1 MDKLQKALSKAGG
14 GDRAQADRTRA
25 TAIGDGGGRGGWVN
39 GTLSAA
45 ARFHDAVGDGLIG
58 ARFRPPPPRPAP
70 QTPPEADETPS
81 TSPETSGA
89 SIPVLDVPLER
100 LHANKVLATGIEG
113 AAADALRILR
123 TQLLLRLEAG
133 GHHSIAICAPGQGQ
147 GKTLVAVNLAAALV
161 RQVNVQVVLVDLDLR
176 RPSVHSYFGLKP
188 KAGVSSY
195 LLGRA
200 PLADCLVCI
209 GSEQLVVLPQSGSIA
224 ASSELLASPRMALM
238 MDELRARFPAAII
251 ICDCPPLL
259 ATDDPIVTMRHTDCC
274 LLVAHEGMTKKADLL
289 RAAELVGE
297 ERLLGTVLNNA
308 RWALASGYYYYYG

>member
-1 MDKLQKALSKAGG
+1 MDKLQKALSKAGE

-25 TAIGDGGGRGGWVN
+25 AAVGEGGGRGGWVN

-45 ARFHDAVGDGLIG
+45 ARFHEAVGDSLNGT
-58 ARFRPPPPRPAP
+58 RRRSPPPRPAP
-70 QTPPEADETPS
+70 RVRPEADETPGAP
-81 TSPETSGA
+81 PEPADA
-89 SIPVLDVPLER
+89 SIPVLDIPLER
-100 LHANKVLATGIEG
+100 LQAKKVLTTGIEG

-133 GHHSIAICAPGQGQ
+133 GHRSIAICAPGQGQ
-147 GKTLVAVNLAAALV
+147 GKTLIAVNLAAALV

-188 KAGVSSY
+188 KTGVSSY

-209 GSEQLVVLPQSGSIA
+209 GSDQLVVLPQSGSTA

-238 MDELRARFPAAII
+238 MGELRARYPEAII

-259 ATDDPIVTMRHTDCC
+259 ATDDPIVTMRYTDCC
-274 LLVAHEGMTKKADLL
+274 LLVAHEGRTKKADLL

-308 RWALASGYYYYYG
+308 RWAMASGYYYYYG